1 MPTRKD
7 FLKTGALAAAGLI
20 ARPLSFPSFITPAG
34 YTSKRPKPSDR
45 LFRSE
50 AVEETIKEVTKALPN
65 KKLAWLFENCF
76 PNTLDTTVE
85 FQMKNGRPDTFVITG
100 DIEAMWLRDS
110 TAQVWPYL
118 SLTAK
123 DDHLKQLIAGVV
135 NRQTQCILIDPYA
148 NAFNK
153 KPTGSEWD
161 SDHTDMNPWLHERK
175 YEIDS
180 LCYPIRLAH
189 GYWKTTGDTSVFDD
203 DWKKAVATVVKTFRQ
218 QQRKDE
224 HGPYH
229 FQRVTANPY
238 DTQSLGGYGNPI
250 NPVGLICSM
259 FRPSDDATLLPFLI
273 PSNAFAV
280 VSLRQL
286 AEISE
291 KVTHNRSFANECRN
305 FADEVEKA
313 LKQYGISKHDQF
325 GEIIAYESDGFGNHL
340 FMDDANVPDLL
351 GIPYL
356 GYLKKDDPLYKR
368 TRAFVLSDSNP
379 FFFKGKAAEGIGSP
393 HTGMNRIW
401 PIGITMRA
409 LTSTDES
416 EMKHCID
423 MLLNTTAD
431 TGFMHESFDK
441 DDPKKF
447 SRSWFA
453 WANTLFGEMI
463 LHVYHDY
470 PKALD
475 I

>member
-1 MPTRKD
+1 MATRKD
-7 FLKTGALAAAGLI
+7 FLKTSALAAAGLI
-20 ARPLSFPSFITPAG
+20 TLPLKFPAVMPAG
-34 YTSKRPKPSDR
+34 FTSKRPKPSDR
-45 LFRSE
+45 LFTSK
-50 AVEETIKEVTKALPN
+50 AVEQTINEVTKALPD

-85 FQMKNGRPDTFVITG
+85 FEIKNGRPDTFVITG
-100 DIEAMWLRDS
+100 DIKAMWLRDS
-110 TAQVWPYL
+110 SAQVWPYL
-118 SLTAK
+118 PLTPK
-123 DDHLKQLIAGVV
+123 DGHLRQLIAGVV

-161 SDHTDMNPWLHERK
+161 SDHTKMSPWLHERK
-175 YEIDS
+175 WEIDS
-180 LCYPIRLAH
+180 LCYPIRLAY
-189 GYWKTTGDTSVFDD
+189 GYWKTTGDTSVFDA
-203 DWKKAVATVVKTFRQ
+203 DWKKAMAVIVKTFRQ
-218 QQRKDE
+218 QQRKQD

-229 FQRVTANPY
+229 FQRVTPNPY
-238 DTQSLGGYGNPI
+238 DTQSLGGYGNPV

-259 FRPSDDATLLPFLI
+259 FRPSDDATLFPFLI

-286 AEISE
+286 AEISQ
-291 KVTHNRSFANECRN
+291 KVTRDSAFAAECGN
-305 FADEVEKA
+305 LADEVDHA
-313 LKQYGISKHDQF
+313 LQQYALRKHDQY
-325 GEIIAYESDGFGNHL
+325 GQIVAYETDGFGNHL

-351 GIPYL
+351 GLPYL

-368 TRAFVLSDSNP
+368 TRTFVLSDNNP
-379 FFFKGKAAEGIGSP
+379 FFFRGTAAEGIGSP
-393 HTGMNRIW
+393 HTGLNRIW

-409 LTSTDES
+409 LTSTDET
-416 EMKHCID
+416 EMRHCID
-423 MLLNTTAD
+423 MLVRSTAD

-441 DDPKKF
+441 NDPSKF

-463 LHVYHDY
+463 LHMYHEH
-470 PKALD
+470 PKVLG